1 MHNQKICI
9 VGGGLTGL
17 ITAIALSKL
26 GVHVDLIYKDKKN
39 TKSSRFLAIS
49 ENNYKYLKNLKIFK
63 FSEADFWPC
72 QNMNLYTN
80 SKINFNKIF
89 EINREKKNK
98 NVFYMINNYKLINK
112 MLLSIKK
119 NHSIKLVN
127 KKVLN
132 IINSGVLK
140 SIKFDDGISSK
151 YNLVII
157 CTGGNSEILKYFP
170 DKKSLFRSYQ
180 ETSVTLVLKHAKLNN
195 NTARQI
201 FLNNEILA
209 LLPISNTET
218 SIVWSIK
225 KKSLDKRNIKNKIN
239 FYTKDFLKKIKFNS
253 KIEFNDLNLSI
264 RNKYFQDRILFF
276 GDVLHLVHPMAGQ
289 GFNMVLRD
297 LDSLVK
303 ILSSKINLG
312 LDIGSYDNLSKFA
325 NETRPKNFIYSLGI
339 DFLKN
344 AFSLNN
350 ESIKKVRNEVISNL
364 NKSNL
369 AKDIFINIADKG
381 LKF

>member
-1 MHNQKICI
+1 MIIQ
-9 VGGGLTGL
+9 
-17 ITAIALSKL
+17 
-26 GVHVDLIYKDKKN
+26 
-39 TKSSRFLAIS
+39 FL
-49 ENNYKYLKNLKIFK
+49 LKNL
-63 FSEADFWPC
+63 
-72 QNMNLYTN
+72 
-80 SKINFNKIF
+80 
-89 EINREKKNK
+89 
-98 NVFYMINNYKLINK
+98 
-112 MLLSIKK
+112 
-119 NHSIKLVN
+119 
-127 KKVLN
+127 
-132 IINSGVLK
+132 
-140 SIKFDDGISSK
+140 
-151 YNLVII
+151 
-157 CTGGNSEILKYFP
+157 
-170 DKKSLFRSYQ
+170 LFRSYQ
-180 ETSVTLVLKHAKLNN
+180 ETSVTLVIKHAKLNN
-195 NTARQI
+195 NTARQF

-289 GFNMVLRD
+289 GFNMILRD